1 MEIDEN
7 LEKKIADSVNIED
20 VQFDIVDHRQIKPG
34 TGEPKVDMPYP
45 KQTETTEY
53 KKDDRI
59 ERTELKELESNEYN
73 DGIWLTVRRNKKFVG
88 DAQMITAP
96 KRGVHK
102 SVSWKLAESRHPEYE
117 PTIETTIIE
126 RKIVQDPTI
135 EGISMSEM
143 NQHDARNS
151 MEISGGNGINTM
163 QEIDGFKYSAEYK
176 KDDDTM
182 HLAIDEITQQ
192 NEQDVTE
199 ITEIREA
206 TEVTVKRQKMSD
218 VPQEEH
224 PGDTDVTFTLREV
237 RDVTKEIEIPKDTE
251 VTATRLDMRDVSQ
264 GKEPGGTEITF
275 IQQGA
280 MDVPG
285 EIEIQQ
291 DTEVILAPKVGKD
304 APKEI
309 QIQKDTTVAI
319 TMQEVRDV
327 PKDWRNDEA
336 NLYDPNKEAE
346 YNEVAGPFEDHEEQD
361 PDKILILVKEKHDQ
375 PTEDIWMSVRKVT
388 KKKNKEEIKI
398 QRLQIREPSKANEV
412 RVHGEEIKEIPP
424 EENRNS
430 NGPEMLEPTKEPSL
444 KELENEEWLN
454 VRRNKTFVGD
464 AHVITAPKRGV
475 RKSVSWKLA
484 ESQHPKYGPTVETT
498 IIERIIVQDPTIEG
512 ISVSEMNEQDARSG
526 MEISGKDGIDGF
538 KHSVE
543 PEDESTIEKT
553 EVKELSLEGVRET
566 KRESPKYLQE
576 ENESPKD
583 NNETTP
589 ESNVW
594 ITVKKKQQ
602 PNNIRLSR
610 SSSSS
615 TSIDGSVGASSSS
628 TISSGSA
635 QDPWISVRRKNKK
648 DFHKKTIRITK
659 ENVKK
664 EVESIPYSYDMTDG
678 RNGVE
683 QPSYHE
689 RNHSPE
695 YGEDYEGF
703 DQQESFKKPLPQS
716 YSMEIRPTNQ
726 GPIIMDTTSLDN
738 VDTESN
744 SSHSTDMSDLK
755 TLPWI
760 EVRQRNSI
768 KKRLSFKR
776 KKPRYDRIKG
786 LHTKDGN
793 DRLLLL
799 KIPPNILTQ
808 LENNDQTLDTE
819 VEIPWVELDQSA
831 ADETSGYLPWIEL
844 TDKARDEK
852 AERLLMLKIPR
863 EMILKASKSSTNQE
877 NEIQL
882 PWNEVIKYL
891 EATGQITAGSTL
903 GADKGRSPC
912 LTLTFPSETE
922 QSKSPDSQQSI
933 DMPDIRLVLPKKYCL
948 ESSLQWKPMITVN
961 QSKNIKVQ
969 VKTTV
974 KRKHDWKSVLRLS
987 KSDRHEHYSDVNTQD
1002 RWVILADGTAWWRL
1016 QVDDMDDFNKIKP
1029 RSDGRRFK
1037 NTFEIG
1043 YENTDEEDINLN
1055 EFTKELGQQGKTF
1068 CFVIDPKSILQ

>member
-1 MEIDEN
+1 
-7 LEKKIADSVNIED
+7 
-20 VQFDIVDHRQIKPG
+20 
-34 TGEPKVDMPYP
+34 
-45 KQTETTEY
+45 
-53 KKDDRI
+53 
-59 ERTELKELESNEYN
+59 
-73 DGIWLTVRRNKKFVG
+73 
-88 DAQMITAP
+88 
-96 KRGVHK
+96 
-102 SVSWKLAESRHPEYE
+102 
-117 PTIETTIIE
+117 
-126 RKIVQDPTI
+126 
-135 EGISMSEM
+135 
-143 NQHDARNS
+143 
-151 MEISGGNGINTM
+151 
-163 QEIDGFKYSAEYK
+163 
-176 KDDDTM
+176 
-182 HLAIDEITQQ
+182 
-192 NEQDVTE
+192 
-199 ITEIREA
+199 
-206 TEVTVKRQKMSD
+206 
-218 VPQEEH
+218 
-224 PGDTDVTFTLREV
+224 
-237 RDVTKEIEIPKDTE
+237 
-251 VTATRLDMRDVSQ
+251 
-264 GKEPGGTEITF
+264 
-275 IQQGA
+275 
-280 MDVPG
+280 
-285 EIEIQQ
+285 
-291 DTEVILAPKVGKD
+291 
-304 APKEI
+304 
-309 QIQKDTTVAI
+309 
-319 TMQEVRDV
+319 
-327 PKDWRNDEA
+327 
-336 NLYDPNKEAE
+336 
-346 YNEVAGPFEDHEEQD
+346 
-361 PDKILILVKEKHDQ
+361 
-375 PTEDIWMSVRKVT
+375 
-388 KKKNKEEIKI
+388 
-398 QRLQIREPSKANEV
+398 
-412 RVHGEEIKEIPP
+412 
-424 EENRNS
+424 
-430 NGPEMLEPTKEPSL
+430 
-444 KELENEEWLN
+444 
-454 VRRNKTFVGD
+454 
-464 AHVITAPKRGV
+464 
-475 RKSVSWKLA
+475 
-484 ESQHPKYGPTVETT
+484 
-498 IIERIIVQDPTIEG
+498 
-512 ISVSEMNEQDARSG
+512 
-526 MEISGKDGIDGF
+526 
-538 KHSVE
+538 
-543 PEDESTIEKT
+543 
-553 EVKELSLEGVRET
+553 
-566 KRESPKYLQE
+566 
-576 ENESPKD
+576 
-583 NNETTP
+583 
-589 ESNVW
+589 
-594 ITVKKKQQ
+594 
-602 PNNIRLSR
+602 
-610 SSSSS
+610 
-615 TSIDGSVGASSSS
+615 
-628 TISSGSA
+628 
-635 QDPWISVRRKNKK
+635 
-648 DFHKKTIRITK
+648 
-659 ENVKK
+659 
-664 EVESIPYSYDMTDG
+664 
-678 RNGVE
+678 
-683 QPSYHE
+683 
-689 RNHSPE
+689 
-695 YGEDYEGF
+695 
-703 DQQESFKKPLPQS
+703 
-716 YSMEIRPTNQ
+716 
-726 GPIIMDTTSLDN
+726 MDTTSLDN

-768 KKRLSFKR
+768 KKRLSFTR